1 MGRYDLTMKRLTS
14 EFPEDY
20 VRFALGKEP
29 LSAEMLEVEEVDKEL
44 PTLLREVDFAARVQ
58 VGEDQA
64 VLLVEFQTSW
74 EADVPERMSSY
85 AWRLYERYRLGV
97 YPVVVVLRRGGELRD
112 EWVMRALGR
121 EITRFRFEAIPMWE
135 VDGEEILGQGLKG
148 LYPLL
153 PLMRWEERRIEE
165 VLEDSQRLVLEEI
178 EGRER
183 RADAYVALQVLSG
196 IAHPEKLI
204 RGILRRREIMLESP
218 FYREILEEG
227 EARGLEKGK
236 AIGLE
241 LGEENRLRED
251 VLEVLEVR
259 FGLVPPDVEESVR
272 SLRGR
277 KLLEGLLRRAIVIES
292 LEAFREQVSE
302 ISV

>member
-1 MGRYDLTMKRLTS
+1 
-14 EFPEDY
+14 
-20 VRFALGKEP
+20 
-29 LSAEMLEVEEVDKEL
+29 
-44 PTLLREVDFAARVQ
+44 
-58 VGEDQA
+58 
-64 VLLVEFQTSW
+64 
-74 EADVPERMSSY
+74 
-85 AWRLYERYRLGV
+85 
-97 YPVVVVLRRGGELRD
+97 
-112 EWVMRALGR
+112 
-121 EITRFRFEAIPMWE
+121 
-135 VDGEEILGQGLKG
+135 
-148 LYPLL
+148 
-153 PLMRWEERRIEE
+153 
-165 VLEDSQRLVLEEI
+165 
-178 EGRER
+178 
-183 RADAYVALQVLSG
+183 
-196 IAHPEKLI
+196 
-204 RGILRRREIMLESP
+204 MLESP